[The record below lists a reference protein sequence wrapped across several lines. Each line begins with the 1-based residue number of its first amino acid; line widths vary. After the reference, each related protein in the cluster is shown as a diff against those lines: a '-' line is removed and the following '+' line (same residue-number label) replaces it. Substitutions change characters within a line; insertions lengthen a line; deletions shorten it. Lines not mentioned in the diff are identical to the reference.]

1 MATITVRTR
10 PVSVRMP
17 DQALARTPRVGMRAL
32 IFGLLAWLADAQS
45 RAASRYELQE
55 LDARQLR
62 DVGLTRA
69 DLDRAFGPTFWMI
82 R

>member
-1 MATITVRTR
+1 MPRIGVR
-10 PVSVRMP
+10 S
-17 DQALARTPRVGMRAL
+17 L
-32 IFGLLAWLADAQS
+32 IFGLLSWLADAQS
-45 RAASRYELQE
+45 RASSRYELQE

-69 DLDRAFGPTFWMI
+69 ELDRAFGPTFWMI

>member
-1 MATITVRTR
+1 MATVTMISQPASARIPARAPRTG
-10 PVSVRMP
+10 V
-17 DQALARTPRVGMRAL
+17 RAL
-32 IFGLLAWLADAQS
+32 VFGLLSWLADAQS
-45 RAASRYELQE
+45 RAASRYALQD

-69 DLDRAFGPTFWMI
+69 DLDRAFGPSFWMI

>member
-1 MATITVRTR
+1 MATVTMISQ
-10 PVSVRMP
+10 PASARMSAQTQVP
-17 DQALARTPRVGMRAL
+17 ARTGMRAL
-32 IFGLLAWLADAQS
+32 VFGLLSWLAGAQS
-45 RAASRYELQE
+45 RAASRYDLQD

-69 DLDRAFGPTFWMI
+69 EIDRALGATFWTI

>member
-1 MATITVRTR
+1 MATVMMKTQPASARMPARMPRI
-10 PVSVRMP
+10 SVRS
-17 DQALARTPRVGMRAL
+17 L
-32 IFGLLAWLADAQS
+32 IFGLLSWLADAQS
-45 RAASRYELQE
+45 RASSRYELQE

-69 DLDRAFGPTFWMI
+69 ELDRAFGPTFWMI

>member
-1 MATITVRTR
+1 MATVTMKTQ
-10 PVSVRMP
+10 PASARMP
-17 DQALARTPRVGMRAL
+17 ARMPRIGMRSL
-32 IFGLLAWLADAQS
+32 IFGLLSWLADAQS
-45 RAASRYELQE
+45 RASSRYELQE

-69 DLDRAFGPTFWMI
+69 ELDRAFGPTFWMI

>member
-1 MATITVRTR
+1 MATVMMKTQ
-10 PVSVRMP
+10 PASARMP
-17 DQALARTPRVGMRAL
+17 ARMPRIGVRSL
-32 IFGLLAWLADAQS
+32 IFDLLSWLADAQS
-45 RAASRYELQE
+45 RASSRYELRD

-69 DLDRAFGPTFWMI
+69 ELDRAFGPTFWMI